1 MGKTASIVLIAVANS
16 IGTLETGSRIH
27 ERKCAMNRT
36 NGSILLSLLALILS
50 GCGHPKAIR
59 YYTVQ
64 SATAPAVLST
74 NAQSVSLLVGSI
86 NGPEI
91 FRGSPIAYRIGA
103 NEIGTYQFS
112 QWVEPPVMM
121 VQSSLIRVLRASGNY
136 QSVMSLGSAVDGQ
149 FLVRGRLYDF
159 EEVDGG
165 SIAGLVS
172 MEFEL
177 VDRKTGK
184 VVWSHFYSQSE
195 PVQGKE
201 ISAIVTALDV
211 NLDRGLK
218 ETAAGLNQYFAA
230 NSGGKS

>member
-1 MGKTASIVLIAVANS
+1 
-16 IGTLETGSRIH
+16 
-27 ERKCAMNRT
+27 MNRT
-36 NGSILLSLLALILS
+36 KGSILISLLALILS

-64 SATAPAVLST
+64 SATAPALST
-74 NAQSVSLLVGSI
+74 NAQAVSLVVGTIS
-86 NGPEI
+86 GPDI
-91 FRGSPIAYRIGA
+91 FRGSPIAYRVGA
-103 NEIGTYQFS
+103 NEIGIYQYS
-112 QWVEPPVMM
+112 QWVEPPVTM

-136 QSVMSLGSAVDGQ
+136 QSVTSLGSATEGQ
-149 FLVRGRLYDF
+149 FLVRGRLYNF

-165 SIAGLVS
+165 SITGLVS

-177 VDRKTGK
+177 LDRKSGK
-184 VVWSHFYSQSE
+184 VVWSHFYSHSE
-195 PVQGKE
+195 PVQSKE

-218 ETAAGLNQYFAA
+218 ETAAGLNQYFSA